1 MKTSNNIGITSRQSC
16 PHLRHIIIDE
26 DTDGISSMRVC
37 VFVPAVCS
45 WVCVCVCVRAWSSS
59 LLRRKMA
66 SLRICVEH

>member
-1 MKTSNNIGITSRQSC
+1 MKTSHNIGIASRQSC
-16 PHLRHIIIDE
+16 PHLRHIIIDD
-26 DTDGISSMRVC
+26 DTDGIASMRVR

-45 WVCVCVCVRAWSSS
+45 WVCVCVCVWSSS